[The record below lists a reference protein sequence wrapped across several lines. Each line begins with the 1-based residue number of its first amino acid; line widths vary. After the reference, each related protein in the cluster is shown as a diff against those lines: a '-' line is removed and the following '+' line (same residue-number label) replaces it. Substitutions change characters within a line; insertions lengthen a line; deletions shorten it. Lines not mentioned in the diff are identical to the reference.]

1 MRNVVYYLIRYNNNI
16 ILHYIKK
23 EQNLYNLRNKFFD
36 VKNYLN
42 YPFIKQFDP
51 LLKINKIIYFKIKL
65 ISTL

>member
-42 YPFIKQFDP
+42 YP
-51 LLKINKIIYFKIKL
+51 L
-65 ISTL
+65 